1 MTSYELMVL
10 VAPTV
15 DLTGDKAQKDIITK
29 LVGTDATVKDVTSLG
44 KKQLAYVIKKQS
56 EATYLVATL
65 EGNVKTGD
73 VEKRS
78 KLMDEVLRFLLIVKE

>member
-1 MTSYELMVL
+1 MVL

-15 DLTGDKAQKDIITK
+15 DLTGDKAQKDIIAK
-29 LVGTDATVKDVTSLG
+29 LVGTDATVKEVTSLG
-44 KKQLAYVIKKQS
+44 KKQLAYIIKKQS

>member
-15 DLTGDKAQKDIITK
+15 DLTGDKAQKDIIAK
-29 LVGTDATVKDVTSLG
+29 LVGTDATVKEVTSLG
-44 KKQLAYVIKKQS
+44 KKQLAYIIKKQS

>member
-1 MTSYELMVL
+1 MVL